1 MSSKAHHQ
9 KAYEARVVTDS
20 LARLAKRFDL
30 TALPFSDEELQTLA
44 KRARESYRAF
54 GSEAKKERLARY
66 KAHLS
71 TLYGEAS
78 VGPVWAA
85 LEEINN
91 EIGYE
96 EK

>member
-1 MSSKAHHQ
+1 MSWKAQHE
-9 KAYEARVVTDS
+9 KIYEARVVTDS

-30 TALPFSDEELQTLA
+30 TTLPFSDEELQTLA
-44 KRARESYRAF
+44 KRARESFRAF
-54 GSEAKKERLARY
+54 GSEEKKERLARY

-71 TLYGEAS
+71 SLYGEQS

>member
-1 MSSKAHHQ
+1 MSWKAHH
-9 KAYEARVVTDS
+9 KVYETRVVADS
-20 LARLAKRFDL
+20 LARLARRFDL
-30 TALPFSDEELQTLA
+30 TNLPFSDEELQTLA
-44 KRARESYRAF
+44 RRARESFRAF
-54 GSEAKKERLARY
+54 GSEQKKERLARY

-78 VGPVWAA
+78 VEPVWAA